1 MPYDARHHADMQ
13 NRTNKAAHRLVA
25 CMNDTKWR
33 EVFASIARHGLAF
46 QAAWVRD
53 SDWNTQGLHRI
64 QVSYIDTHGLRD
76 PGIGGP
82 CRYRDLLW
90 IRVPRAVP
98 DTRCSVP
105 WKQAVE
111 PFLFELDSLGSV
123 PLNQTKDYVEIR
135 GYEC

>member
-82 CRYRDLLW
+82 CHYRDLLW
-90 IRVPRAVP
+90 IRVPRALRVAYCRVP
-98 DTRCSVP
+98 R
-105 WKQAVE
+105 KQAIE
-111 PFLFELDSLGSV
+111 PFLAELGSLGSV
-123 PLNQTKDYVEIR
+123 PLNQTEEYVEIR
-135 GYEC
+135 GYEF